1 MRRLWPDP
9 YGCHLTS
16 REIHVRNHR
25 LTSLIGAA
33 LIAFA
38 ATPALA
44 ATGDGAWRCEW
55 LTLSSS
61 PIGNCHGSRNP
72 PPNDLLATIN
82 AQFGTGYTEVYK
94 DENEATG
101 SDVPLYFDALETG
114 DARGTITFA
123 TDFADPFVLAIKL
136 GQAWSAYRFDT
147 DFLAG
152 STLSWT
158 PNGSFNFGATAG
170 VGLGHA
176 AIYSL
181 PVEAGAT
188 VPEPGTL
195 ALLGIG
201 VLGLVGMQRRRSKG
215 ARPSLAAGRKP
226 VAAQSMR

>member
-1 MRRLWPDP
+1 MRNLR
-9 YGCHLTS
+9 
-16 REIHVRNHR
+16 RI
-25 LTSLIGAA
+25 SLIAAA
-33 LIAFA
+33 LIAFVA
-38 ATPALA
+38 SPAFG

-55 LTLSSS
+55 LTLSVTPS
-61 PIGNCHGSRNP
+61 GNCYGSENP

-82 AQFGTGYTEVYK
+82 AQFSTNFNEVYK

-123 TDFADPFVLAIKL
+123 TDFTDPFVLAIKL

-158 PNGSFNFGATAG
+158 PNGSFDFGATTG

-181 PVEAGAT
+181 PVEAGQA

-201 VLGLVGMQRRRSKG
+201 LFGLVGIRRGRSQR
-215 ARPSLAAGRKP
+215 ARAAEP